1 MLISTH
7 CCRLQGIC
15 YLCSTSVYYILIFL
29 PIIINDPQ
37 SWVSWAQVEQI
48 TNHGKYFLKIHTI
61 LFRSLESEFCTGF
74 LVFGIFTH
82 LDNLSNIS
90 LGTEECRSFVNS
102 WKKQFCMYAKAKSS
116 KIISD
121 GFPGPPIHQ
130 HCFSCVFTI
139 HSHYRSPC
147 RLPDPGRAPSMMG
160 AIGWSNCD
168 WWLKV
173 LILWKSLRLT

>member
-7 CCRLQGIC
+7 CCRLHGIC
-15 YLCSTSVYYILIFL
+15 YLCSTSVYYIFIFL

-102 WKKQFCMYAKAKSS
+102 WKKQFCMYAKSS

-121 GFPGPPIHQ
+121 GFPGPPIH
-130 HCFSCVFTI
+130 
-139 HSHYRSPC
+139 
-147 RLPDPGRAPSMMG
+147 
-160 AIGWSNCD
+160 
-168 WWLKV
+168 
-173 LILWKSLRLT
+173 